1 MPNRTIRSPTAAF
14 GLLPLATSFG
24 LNGTKDVHCRSDR
37 AAVAGCRNDV
47 LVATISVRVRASAR
61 QDELVGMRD
70 GILLI
75 RVSAPALEGRAN
87 ESVRRVLAKHLGVPK
102 SSVRIVRGHRSREK
116 VIQIDGLDQPALLK
130 AL

>member
-1 MPNRTIRSPTAAF
+1 M
-14 GLLPLATSFG
+14 
-24 LNGTKDVHCRSDR
+24 
-37 AAVAGCRNDV
+37 
-47 LVATISVRVRASAR
+47 ATISVRVRASAR

-102 SSVRIVRGHRSREK
+102 SSVTIVRGHRSREK

>member
-1 MPNRTIRSPTAAF
+1 M
-14 GLLPLATSFG
+14 
-24 LNGTKDVHCRSDR
+24 
-37 AAVAGCRNDV
+37 
-47 LVATISVRVRASAR
+47 ATISVRVRASAR

-102 SSVRIVRGHRSREK
+102 SSVTIVRGHRSREK
-116 VIQIDGLDQPALLK
+116 VIQIDGLDQPPLLK